1 MTTHTIHLIAAA
13 LLLAITAVSC
23 GDEDIHGGKTPIAR
37 VYDSFLYYEDLGDL
51 VPKGMSPDDSAHLVK
66 QYSQVWAKQQ
76 LMIKKAELN
85 LTPEQ
90 MDVQKQLDEYRNN
103 LLTYKYKD
111 AFVKANLDTVVT
123 QEQIV
128 EYYHSHPEDF
138 ILNTP
143 AVRCIFMQVLDAP
156 EDVYNAQR
164 LLNFHSEKD
173 SLALLEFSRDKATK
187 FENFNNRWETLAQA
201 SRQMPTAVS
210 EKDIALKVHGI
221 IRVSEGTY
229 MYLLKI
235 RDYMAVGDV
244 MPYEMAEPS
253 ISMILLNK
261 RKTAIINK
269 LEQSI
274 FDNALQNKNLEYY
287 SPNETTKK

>member
-37 VYDSFLYYEDLGDL
+37 VYDSYLYYEDLGDL

-229 MYLLKI
+229 IPPQNPRLQGRRRRDAI
-235 RDYMAVGDV
+235 RNGGAVHLDDTAQQAQNRNHQQVGTEHLRQRT
-244 MPYEMAEPS
+244 PKQKPR
-253 ISMILLNK
+253 ILF
-261 RKTAIINK
+261 A
-269 LEQSI
+269 
-274 FDNALQNKNLEYY
+274 
-287 SPNETTKK
+287 